1 MPMQATT
8 TTPLFSAAPRPDRSP
23 RVAGGWIAL
32 LAAALMA
39 APLGVAM
46 PELLLPGG
54 VAFLIAIAWLSVM
67 SIQQSRRR
75 RLVQEVR
82 LWADQLE
89 VTSSDTGGVRTMR
102 RFDPKSVRLVLQR
115 DHNERV
121 LALHLRQGS
130 EQVELGAFLGGEDKS
145 SFAKAFGTA
154 LRRARVAA

>member
-8 TTPLFSAAPRPDRSP
+8 TTPLFSAALRPDRSP

-67 SIQQSRRR
+67 SI
-75 RLVQEVR
+75 
-82 LWADQLE
+82 
-89 VTSSDTGGVRTMR
+89 
-102 RFDPKSVRLVLQR
+102 
-115 DHNERV
+115 
-121 LALHLRQGS
+121 
-130 EQVELGAFLGGEDKS
+130 
-145 SFAKAFGTA
+145 
-154 LRRARVAA
+154 